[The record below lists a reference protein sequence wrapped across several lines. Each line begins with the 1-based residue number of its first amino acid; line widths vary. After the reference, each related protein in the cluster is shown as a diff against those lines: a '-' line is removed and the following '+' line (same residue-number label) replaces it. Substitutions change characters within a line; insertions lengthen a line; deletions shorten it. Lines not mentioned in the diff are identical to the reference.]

1 MTDHLTETLA
11 TRVVELIDLDHLAR
25 RIADHIRQTQ
35 LHETTDPNQPIEA
48 DQIRRE
54 LGAHKPQGRISYPTF
69 QRNYID
75 TGLLHYVPGPN
86 RAKRYINAGDW
97 QRLKSQI
104 NQQKKK

>member
-1 MTDHLTETLA
+1 MTDLLTEALA
-11 TRVVELIDLDHLAR
+11 TRIVEALDLDHLAA
-25 RIADHIRQTQ
+25 RIADHMRRQQ
-35 LHETTDPNQPIEA
+35 PGETNDPNTPIEA

-69 QRNYID
+69 QRRYID

-86 RAKRYINAGDW
+86 RAKRYIRAGDW

-104 NQQKKK
+104 KKKV